1 MIKNNINNKSYIG
14 QSINI
19 ENRWT
24 HHKSELNNNRHINDY
39 LQNAWNK
46 YGEDNFSFIVI
57 EECKESEL
65 NEKEIYY
72 INKYNSMN
80 NGYNLCE
87 GGNGIRGYRHT
98 KEEIEKMR
106 MIQNPKTVLQID
118 SQLNIVNKWHG
129 TSHISKELGYSKRN
143 IDLCCNMKYGHK
155 TAYGYYWF
163 YEEDY
168 INDKINWDYYLSEQ
182 KIIYDGK
189 KVVQK
194 DLNGNIISTFISI
207 MDAHKKTKI
216 NRQSIQYCLQ
226 GKQKYAK
233 GFIFEYI

>member
-1 MIKNNINNKSYIG
+1 MIKNNVNDKSYVG

-24 HHKSELNNNRHINDY
+24 HHKYELNNNKHINDY

-143 IDLCCNMKYGHK
+143 IDLCCKMEYGHK

-163 YEEDY
+163 YEDDY

-207 MDAHKKTKI
+207 MDAHRKTKI

>member
-1 MIKNNINNKSYIG
+1 MIKNNVNDKSYVG

-24 HHKSELNNNRHINDY
+24 HHKSELNNNKHINDY

-143 IDLCCNMKYGHK
+143 IDLCCKMEYGHK

>member
-1 MIKNNINNKSYIG
+1 MIKNNINDKSYVG

-19 ENRWT
+19 ENRWI
-24 HHKSELNNNRHINDY
+24 HHKSELNNNKHINDY

-143 IDLCCNMKYGHK
+143 IDLCCKMEYGHK

-207 MDAHKKTKI
+207 MDAHRKTKI

>member
-1 MIKNNINNKSYIG
+1 MIKNNINDKLYVG

-24 HHKSELNNNRHINDY
+24 HHKSELNNNKHINDY

-118 SQLNIVNKWHG
+118 AQLNIVNKWHG

-143 IDLCCNMKYGHK
+143 IDLCCKMEYGHK

-207 MDAHKKTKI
+207 MDAHRKTKI

>member
-39 LQNAWNK
+39 FQNAWNK

-143 IDLCCNMKYGHK
+143 IDLCCKMEYGHK

-207 MDAHKKTKI
+207 MDAHRKTKI

>member
-129 TSHISKELGYSKRN
+129 TSHISKELGY
-143 IDLCCNMKYGHK
+143 
-155 TAYGYYWF
+155 
-163 YEEDY
+163 
-168 INDKINWDYYLSEQ
+168 
-182 KIIYDGK
+182 
-189 KVVQK
+189 
-194 DLNGNIISTFISI
+194 
-207 MDAHKKTKI
+207 
-216 NRQSIQYCLQ
+216 
-226 GKQKYAK
+226 
-233 GFIFEYI
+233 

>member
-143 IDLCCNMKYGHK
+143 IDLCCKMEYGHK

>member
-1 MIKNNINNKSYIG
+1 MIKNNINDKSYVG

-24 HHKSELNNNRHINDY
+24 HHKSELNNNKHINDY

-143 IDLCCNMKYGHK
+143 IDLCCKMEYGHK

-207 MDAHKKTKI
+207 MDAHRKTKI

>member
-24 HHKSELNNNRHINDY
+24 HHK
-39 LQNAWNK
+39 
-46 YGEDNFSFIVI
+46 
-57 EECKESEL
+57 SEL

-143 IDLCCNMKYGHK
+143 IDLCCNMEYGHK

>member
-24 HHKSELNNNRHINDY
+24 HHK
-39 LQNAWNK
+39 
-46 YGEDNFSFIVI
+46 
-57 EECKESEL
+57 SEL

-143 IDLCCNMKYGHK
+143 IDLCCNMEYGHK

-207 MDAHKKTKI
+207 MDAHRKTKI

>member
-80 NGYNLCE
+80 NGYNLF
-87 GGNGIRGYRHT
+87 
-98 KEEIEKMR
+98 
-106 MIQNPKTVLQID
+106 L
-118 SQLNIVNKWHG
+118 L
-129 TSHISKELGYSKRN
+129 
-143 IDLCCNMKYGHK
+143 
-155 TAYGYYWF
+155 
-163 YEEDY
+163 
-168 INDKINWDYYLSEQ
+168 YLKFS
-182 KIIYDGK
+182 
-189 KVVQK
+189 
-194 DLNGNIISTFISI
+194 
-207 MDAHKKTKI
+207 
-216 NRQSIQYCLQ
+216 
-226 GKQKYAK
+226 
-233 GFIFEYI
+233 

>member
-1 MIKNNINNKSYIG
+1 MIKNNVNDKSYVG

-143 IDLCCNMKYGHK
+143 IDLCCKMEYGHN

-163 YEEDY
+163 YEDDY

-207 MDAHKKTKI
+207 MDAHRKTKI

>member
-39 LQNAWNK
+39 FQNAWNK

-106 MIQNPKTVLQID
+106 MIQNPKTILQID

-143 IDLCCNMKYGHK
+143 IDLCCKMEYGHK

-207 MDAHKKTKI
+207 MDAHRKTKI

>member
-143 IDLCCNMKYGHK
+143 IDLCCKMEYGHK

-207 MDAHKKTKI
+207 MDAHRKTKI

>member
-1 MIKNNINNKSYIG
+1 
-14 QSINI
+14 
-19 ENRWT
+19 
-24 HHKSELNNNRHINDY
+24 
-39 LQNAWNK
+39 
-46 YGEDNFSFIVI
+46 
-57 EECKESEL
+57 
-65 NEKEIYY
+65 
-72 INKYNSMN
+72 MN

-143 IDLCCNMKYGHK
+143 IDLCCNMEYGHK

>member
-143 IDLCCNMKYGHK
+143 IDLCCNMEYGHK
-155 TAYGYYWF
+155 TAYGQYWF

-168 INDKINWDYYLSEQ
+168 INHKINWDYYLSEQ

-207 MDAHKKTKI
+207 MDAHRKTKI

>member
-1 MIKNNINNKSYIG
+1 
-14 QSINI
+14 
-19 ENRWT
+19 
-24 HHKSELNNNRHINDY
+24 
-39 LQNAWNK
+39 
-46 YGEDNFSFIVI
+46 
-57 EECKESEL
+57 
-65 NEKEIYY
+65 
-72 INKYNSMN
+72 MN

-129 TSHISKELGYSKRN
+129 TSHISKELGCSKRN
-143 IDLCCNMKYGHK
+143 IELCCNMEYGHK

-168 INDKINWDYYLSEQ
+168 INNKINWDYYLSEQ

-189 KVVQK
+189 KVIQK

-207 MDAHKKTKI
+207 MDAHRKTKI

-233 GFIFEYI
+233 RFIFEYI

>member
-118 SQLNIVNKWHG
+118 FQLNIVNKWHG

-143 IDLCCNMKYGHK
+143 IDLCCNMEYGHK

-207 MDAHKKTKI
+207 MDAHRKIKI

>member
-1 MIKNNINNKSYIG
+1 MIKNNVNDKSYVG

-24 HHKSELNNNRHINDY
+24 HHKSELNNNKHINDY

-143 IDLCCNMKYGHK
+143 IDLCCKMEYGHK

-163 YEEDY
+163 YEDDY

-207 MDAHKKTKI
+207 MDAHRKTKI